1 MCPVTREHAGPRST
15 SRGAGRLT
23 IAVLVLLA
31 MSFGHASP
39 APAQQAISTG
49 TITGVVQDNQGLAVP
64 GAVVEV
70 RNEETR
76 EVRSTV
82 SNATGT
88 FNIPALLL
96 GRYTLRVSLSGFA
109 VVEKVGIPLR
119 SSETYNAGT
128 IVLAPGQLSETVT
141 VPAEAAGVD
150 TATAVRTSVIETA
163 SIESLVSRG
172 RDPVRLLNAL

>member
-1 MCPVTREHAGPRST
+1 MCPVTGEHARPRFTISA
-15 SRGAGRLT
+15 AGRHAL
-23 IAVLVLLA
+23 IGLILLA
-31 MSFGHASP
+31 VSFGGVSAV
-39 APAQQAISTG
+39 AAQQAISTG

-76 EVRSTV
+76 ETRSTV

-96 GRYTLRVSLSGFA
+96 GRYTLRVTLSGFA

-119 SSETYNAGT
+119 ASETYNAGT

-141 VPAEAAGVD
+141 VSAEAAGVD

-172 RDPVRLLNAL
+172 RDPVRL